1 MLRLWFLQD
10 ILTSCGLQGLFQDV
24 SPGMY
29 IPIVRWKAPEYTE
42 NYDSPHITFLVT
54 KHDND
59 NPVLLS
65 MDGMPGTGAS
75 IPPET
80 TFPSSLETSWAS
92 SHSRNTSEVIRAVIN
107 RGSEWS
113 DMMLGPIQMSET
125 ATLRFQFGGPNP
137 HGCGGMWFDCV
148 QLVLLQKLN
157 RGVKRSVEGF
167 AASQR
172 PNFFSGLPELAMNL
186 VVREARLRLIKRDS
200 GDDVVE
206 LL

>member
-1 MLRLWFLQD
+1 
-10 ILTSCGLQGLFQDV
+10 
-24 SPGMY
+24 
-29 IPIVRWKAPEYTE
+29 
-42 NYDSPHITFLVT
+42 
-54 KHDND
+54 
-59 NPVLLS
+59 
-65 MDGMPGTGAS
+65 
-75 IPPET
+75 
-80 TFPSSLETSWAS
+80 
-92 SHSRNTSEVIRAVIN
+92 
-107 RGSEWS
+107 
-113 DMMLGPIQMSET
+113 MMLGPIQISET
-125 ATLRFQFGGPNP
+125 ATVSFQFGGLNLYW
-137 HGCGGMWFDCV
+137 CGGMWFDCV